1 MYMCPDINL
10 IPSLT
15 GSSVAGG
22 LRTLHFSRAGRQP
35 GCMAH
40 SKTYNSLVLLL
51 MSQDGAVLQSNPPIL
66 SLLNMTLCTN
76 SQESQ
81 YRAIHLRRNTKREGF
96 CEIYN
101 VRPLAILAEEGSHS
115 NAPLNKNPTIMLSVK
130 TARCVTCHAGHTP
143 VSNHPTN
150 YQSKCYSIRILY
162 H

>member
-1 MYMCPDINL
+1 M
-10 IPSLT
+10 SLN
-15 GSSVAGG
+15 V
-22 LRTLHFSRAGRQP
+22 
-35 GCMAH
+35 
-40 SKTYNSLVLLL
+40 
-51 MSQDGAVLQSNPPIL
+51 
-66 SLLNMTLCTN
+66 NMTMCTN
-76 SQESQ
+76 SQNLNTVQ
-81 YRAIHLRRNTKREGF
+81 YIRWNIKREGL